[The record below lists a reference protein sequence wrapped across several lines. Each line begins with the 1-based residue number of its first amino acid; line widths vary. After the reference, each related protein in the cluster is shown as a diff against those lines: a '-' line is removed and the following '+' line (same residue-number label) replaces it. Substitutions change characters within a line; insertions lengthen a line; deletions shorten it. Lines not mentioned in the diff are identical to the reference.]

1 MTEVSDVL
9 RDRRIEP
16 AGLQQMATIS
26 AVVHAAVLALIVLA
40 PASWFGQ
47 NTAAKPVMMT
57 ISLSAGTPGPTS
69 GGRTSI
75 GGRAIQTETPADAPR
90 RPEAVRPP
98 AAAAPKMTM
107 PVKGAPT
114 RRGSETIK
122 QAPDEARGSTPTRG
136 AEVRAGSSLAE
147 TGARGQGF
155 GLSTGGGAGGSGI
168 QLDVGD
174 FCCPEYVTTM
184 VERIRANW
192 SPQAEIAGQVG
203 MKFTIQRDG
212 TITGVEVEKPSR
224 YAGHNLGAQRALL
237 LTKQLPPLP
246 AAFPNATLPVHLTF
260 EYVR

>member
-26 AVVHAAVLALIVLA
+26 ALVHAAVLAIILLA

-47 NTAAKPVMMT
+47 STAAKPVTMT
-57 ISLSAGTPGPTS
+57 ISLSAGSPGPAS
-69 GGRTSI
+69 GGMTSI
-75 GGRAIQTETPADAPR
+75 GGRAVQSVTPPDAPR

-114 RRGSETIK
+114 RRGAETVK

-155 GLSTGGGAGGSGI
+155 GLTTGGGAGGSGL

-192 SPQAEIAGQVG
+192 SPQAEVAGQAG

-212 TITGVEVEKPSR
+212 RITDVQVEMPSR
-224 YAGHNLGAQRALL
+224 YAGHNLSSQRALL
-237 LTKQLPPLP
+237 LTRQLPPLP
-246 AAFPNATLPVHLTF
+246 DAFPNPTLTVHLTF

>member
-26 AVVHAAVLALIVLA
+26 AVAHAAVLAVIVLA
-40 PASWFGQ
+40 PASWFGER
-47 NTAAKPVMMT
+47 TAAKPVMMT

-69 GGRTSI
+69 GGMTAI
-75 GGRAIQTETPADAPR
+75 GGRAVQTQAPPDAK
-90 RPEAVRPP
+90 RPEPVRPP

-107 PVKGAPT
+107 PVKERVPT
-114 RRGSETIK
+114 RRGSDSVQ
-122 QAPDEARGSTPTRG
+122 QAPEQARGSTPSRG
-136 AEVRAGSSLAE
+136 AEVRAGSSIAE

-155 GLSTGGGAGGSGI
+155 GLTTGGGAGGSGV

-184 VERIRANW
+184 IERIRANW
-192 SPQAEIAGQVG
+192 SPQAEVAGQVV

-212 TITGVEVEKPSR
+212 TITAVEVEKPSR
-224 YAGHNLGAQRALL
+224 YAGHNLVAQRALL
-237 LTKQLPPLP
+237 LTRQLPPLP
-246 AAFPNATLPVHLTF
+246 AAFPNQTLPVHLTF